1 MFLYKMSDF
10 PEPCKSSKNKINIE
24 LDLTSHSV
32 KSDLKI
38 ATGIHTS
45 QHARKVDLATIMDKI
60 FEGNSVCHMK

>member
-1 MFLYKMSDF
+1 MSDF
-10 PEPCKSSKNKINIE
+10 PESRKSSRNKINIE
-24 LDLTSHSV
+24 LDLTSHSM

-38 ATGIHTS
+38 ATGTHTS

>member
-1 MFLYKMSDF
+1 MSDF
-10 PEPCKSSKNKINIE
+10 PESRKSSRNKINIK